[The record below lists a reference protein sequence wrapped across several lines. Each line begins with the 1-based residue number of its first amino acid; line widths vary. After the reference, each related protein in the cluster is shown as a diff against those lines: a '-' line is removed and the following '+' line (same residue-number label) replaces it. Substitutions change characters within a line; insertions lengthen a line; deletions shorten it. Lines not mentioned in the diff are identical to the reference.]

1 MIIYLKKDVLTKK
14 KKRLLQSYNMINLKK
29 LNYYII

>member
-14 KKRLLQSYNMINLKK
+14 KKRSLQSYNMINLKK